1 MPLKFSLAQY
11 AIDPRY
17 YQLFIQSSLLVW
29 GVWVLAVFPEP
40 KQVLLH
46 LSVTLSTAL
55 LLQWWLTSRINR
67 PINALSAINT
77 SFSLVLLLH
86 ANHWL
91 WFVVAAALA
100 IGSKFVL
107 RWQSSHLFNPSNIA
121 IVALILLSD
130 QVWVASGQWGQTL
143 WLALLLAGF
152 GLIAFLGVGRL
163 LTSLTFLAVYSALLL
178 GRACWLNDG
187 WAIPLHQLQN
197 GALLIFTFFMLS
209 DPMTTPR
216 HGLAR
221 LIYGA
226 SLALAAWIL
235 QFFYYIPNAFLYT
248 LALASPFVV
257 ILNQRL
263 QGESYQWVNK

>member
-1 MPLKFSLAQY
+1 MPFKFNLSHY

-17 YQLFIQSSLLVW
+17 YQLFVQSSLLVW

-40 KQVLLH
+40 QQVLLH
-46 LSVTLSTAL
+46 LCVTLLTAL
-55 LLQWWLTSRINR
+55 LLQWWLTARIQR

-91 WFVVAAALA
+91 WFVVAAILA

-107 RWQSSHLFNPSNIA
+107 RWQASHLFNPSNIA

-178 GRACWLNDG
+178 GRAFWLNDG

-216 HGLAR
+216 HWLAR

-226 SLALAAWIL
+226 SLAFAAWIL

-263 QGESYQWVNK
+263 HGESYQWVSK